1 MRASLVET
9 LTVMSAKIASNAS
22 VTLQLLGKPV
32 SADEI
37 RADPGLSAALRSA
50 MELFALAIDAGYLS
64 RPPRAQDQ

>member
-1 MRASLVET
+1 MNLI
-9 LTVMSAKIASNAS
+9 TVTEIKH
-22 VTLQLLGKPV
+22 PV

-50 MELFALAIDAGYLS
+50 MELFVLAIDAGYLS